1 MKTLFALLG
10 LFMFASVS
18 SSDLSV
24 NSSSENGDGGS
35 LGGGRKVL
43 VIQVSE
49 NGDGGSLGGGRKVL
63 VIQ

>member
-1 MKTLFALLG
+1 MKTIFALLG
-10 LFMFASVS
+10 LFMFTSVS
-18 SSDLSV
+18 STDFTAPV
-24 NSSSENGDGGS
+24 ENGDGGS